1 MGKQG
6 EIGSCIPISP
16 LCPLM
21 VGTPSPTTVQTVYI
35 GVPVPFITPLLLPSP
50 PLPLLGHAG
59 AIIAGGKG
67 GAEAKI
73 DALKE
78 AGVVVTMSPAKMGEA
93 ILEVGQSRTTQGCV
107 SSCTFVLMSPSHTSC
122 KVVSAH
128 QSEN

>member
-1 MGKQG
+1 
-6 EIGSCIPISP
+6 
-16 LCPLM
+16 M
-21 VGTPSPTTVQTVYI
+21 VGTPFPTTVQTVYI
-35 GVPVPFITPLLLPSP
+35 GVPVPFITPPFLPSLP
-50 PLPLLGHAG
+50 SLPLPLLGHAG

-122 KVVSAH
+122 KEVSAH

>member
-1 MGKQG
+1 
-6 EIGSCIPISP
+6 
-16 LCPLM
+16 M

-35 GVPVPFITPLLLPSP
+35 EVPVPFITPLLLPSP
-50 PLPLLGHAG
+50 PSPSLPLPLLGHAG

>member
-1 MGKQG
+1 
-6 EIGSCIPISP
+6 
-16 LCPLM
+16 M
-21 VGTPSPTTVQTVYI
+21 VGTPFPTTVQTVYI
-35 GVPVPFITPLLLPSP
+35 EVPVPFITPFFLPSL

-122 KVVSAH
+122 KEVSAH